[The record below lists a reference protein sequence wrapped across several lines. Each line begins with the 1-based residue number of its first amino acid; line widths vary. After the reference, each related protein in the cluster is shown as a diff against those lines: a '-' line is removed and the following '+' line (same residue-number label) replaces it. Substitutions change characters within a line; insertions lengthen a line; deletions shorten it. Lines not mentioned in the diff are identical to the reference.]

1 MRHREVSQRT
11 VAVIPA
17 AGAGRRMGGTEAK
30 QFLEIDGHPLL
41 ALTLEKFQICRAVD
55 SIVVVVPSE
64 RVDDC
69 RRGIVEKYQLSKVKR
84 VVAGGKRRQDS
95 VRLGIEATEG
105 EYALVLIHD
114 GVRPLVQTDLI
125 TRVVARAKETGAAV
139 AALPAKETVK
149 EVGANNRVIKTYD
162 RRQVWLVQTPQ
173 AFRYADILSAH
184 HRAHQEGWEDLTDD
198 ALLLEKMGI
207 PVQVVEGS
215 EDNIKI
221 TTPYDLELA
230 RFILSRKKLHQEST
244 KK

>member
-1 MRHREVSQRT
+1 MREGEVSDRT

-17 AGAGRRMGGTEAK
+17 AGAGRRMGGTPAK

-41 ALTLEKFQICRAVD
+41 ALTLETFEMCPAVE
-55 SIVVVVPSE
+55 SVLVVVPSE
-64 RVDDC
+64 HVDDC
-69 RRGIVEKYQLSKVKR
+69 RQGIVNRYRLSKVEK
-84 VVAGGKRRQDS
+84 VVAGGERRQDS

-105 EYALVLIHD
+105 KYAFVLIHD
-114 GVRPLVQTDLI
+114 GVRPLVRAELI
-125 TRVVARAKETGAAV
+125 TRVVGRAKVTGAAV

-149 EVGANNRVIKTYD
+149 EVGTNNRVIKTCD
-162 RRQVWLVQTPQ
+162 RRHVWLVQTPQ
-173 AFRYADILSAH
+173 VFRYEDILSAH
-184 HRAHQEGWEDLTDD
+184 RRAHEEGWEDLTDD

-215 EDNIKI
+215 EDNIKV

-230 RFILSRKKLHQEST
+230 RFILSRKKFHHGST